1 MTIFW
6 ILAAGLLGL
15 ALLFVVP
22 PLLTRRS
29 RGDEVAQ
36 DDLNLALFR
45 QQLAELDGDLTAGRL
60 DQGQYDSARRDLE
73 RELLYDIDPE
83 SSSRSARTGGH
94 WVAAMLAVA
103 LPVGSVALYL
113 YLGETDII
121 PRLEA
126 QARDGSGADAVHTAG
141 GQDLPPIE
149 ALVERLAERLEAN
162 PDDVQGWLMLGRS
175 YFALGQPGQARTAFE
190 RAYQLA
196 PEDVEVIVAYTQAL
210 AAANNGRLAGRPA
223 ELIRQANELDPD
235 HVGTQWLTG
244 LLAFQRSE
252 FAAAVR
258 AWEQALAQLD
268 PNGEEATQLRQS
280 IAAAQKQAGSRP
292 APQGREDVSA
302 TTGEDPSAAPA
313 GAGMASQ
320 APAAGSA
327 AEDGAEA
334 AGRIRVNVSLDESLW
349 YQAGADDTLFV
360 YAKAV
365 DGPPMPLAVTRAR
378 VGDLP
383 LTLTLDD
390 SQAMTPQLRLSQFDE
405 VIVGARISASG
416 QATPQSGDLEG
427 EAGPVAPGNGAT
439 LALVIDQER
448 P

>member
-29 RGDEVAQ
+29 TEDIAQ

-45 QQLAELDGDLTAGRL
+45 QQLAELDSDLAAGRL
-60 DQGQYDSARRDLE
+60 ERSQYDAARRDLE
-73 RELLYDIDPE
+73 RELLYDIDAE
-83 SSSRSARTGGH
+83 TQDHAARAGGQ
-94 WVAAMLAVA
+94 WVAAVLAVA
-103 LPVGSVALYL
+103 LPVGAVGLYL
-113 YLGETDII
+113 QLGETDII

-126 QARDGSGADAVHTAG
+126 QARGGSGADTAHAAG
-141 GQDLPPIE
+141 AEDLPPIG
-149 ALVERLAERLEAN
+149 ALIERLAERLEAS

-175 YFALGQPGQARTAFE
+175 YFALEQPAKARDALA
-190 RAYQLA
+190 RAYELA
-196 PEDVEVIVAYTQAL
+196 PKDPEVLVAYAQAL
-210 AAANNGRLAGRPA
+210 AAANNGRLSGRPA
-223 ELIRQANELDPD
+223 ELIREATALDPD
-235 HVGTQWLTG
+235 NLTAQWLGG
-244 LLAFQRSE
+244 LLAFQRSD
-252 FAAAVR
+252 FAEAIR
-258 AWEQALAQLD
+258 TWERILPQLD
-268 PNGEEATQLRQS
+268 PEGEEAAQLRQS
-280 IAAAQKQAGSRP
+280 IAEAQKHAGSL
-292 APQGREDVSA
+292 AATQGQPQGPGTANQDPLA
-302 TTGEDPSAAPA
+302 TPSGSDTARRSPE
-313 GAGMASQ
+313 
-320 APAAGSA
+320 AGSGE
-327 AEDGAEA
+327 EDGTAT
-334 AGRIRVNVSLDESLW
+334 AGRIRIDVRLDEALW
-349 YQAGADDTLFV
+349 YEAAADDTLFV

-405 VIVGARISASG
+405 VLVGARISASG

-427 EAGPVAPGNGAT
+427 EAGPVTPGDEEP
-439 LALVIDQER
+439 LPLVIDQQR